1 METDKLNQTPSPNSS
16 SEEIDLVEII
26 RKLWR
31 NRKLIIRVTLIFMV
45 LGVLVALFS
54 SKVYTAGC
62 TMVPQS
68 TDKKMGGSLS
78 GLEAMAGI
86 NLGDISG
93 GEVLSPKIYPK
104 ILSSVP
110 FQKDVMKT
118 PLNFEEYEQPVILLD
133 YYTNEDYQKFSLIG
147 TLVKYTIGLPGVI
160 ITAIRGEEPEPVYPV
175 TSSGKNKIQSFT
187 KDEFE
192 CSKVLEK
199 IIGLSLNDKD
209 GYVKLSVDMP
219 EPFVA
224 AQLAE
229 RVQTLLQKYITE
241 FKIEKVQSNLDFV
254 QGRYD
259 DAKQDFEAIQEER
272 AAFRDANK
280 NITSAKAQTEQEKL
294 DTRYNLALSV
304 YTELAKQLEQAKIQV
319 KETTPILTVVDP
331 VTIPI
336 ERSKPKRALI
346 CIMFTF
352 LGGFAGI
359 GLVLALPFLA
369 NISGNEKLRK
379 MVKE

>member
-1 METDKLNQTPSPNSS
+1 METDKLNQTSSPNSS

-78 GLEAMAGI
+78 GLAAMAGI

>member
-78 GLEAMAGI
+78 GLAAMAGI

>member
-78 GLEAMAGI
+78 GLAAMAGI
-86 NLGDISG
+86 NLGDIGG

-160 ITAIRGEEPEPVYPV
+160 INAIRGEEPEPVYPV

-199 IIGLSLNDKD
+199 IIGLNLNDKD
-209 GYVKLSVDMP
+209 GYVQLSVDMP

-379 MVKE
+379 IVKE

>member
-78 GLEAMAGI
+78 GLAAMAGI
-86 NLGDISG
+86 NLGDIGG

-259 DAKQDFEAIQEER
+259 DAKHDFEAIQEER